1 MNDRAA
7 LIVVAAGQG
16 QRFGSPDKILAEI
29 DGVPALSILLDAVR
43 TLPAL
48 AAVVVVTSERCYDRV
63 LGLVPDPAWQVVLGG
78 ARRQDS
84 VAAGLAA
91 VGDAGIV
98 VVHDGAR
105 PFAAASLFTA
115 VVQAVVDGADAAIAA
130 VPLTDTLKRVA
141 DGRVVE
147 TLDRS
152 AFALA
157 QTPQAF
163 RRAALATALET
174 AAARGSTVTDEASLV
189 ERLGGTVVVVPSA
202 ASNLKLT
209 NPEDLAVAQA
219 IARARDAARQPI
231 VRTGIG
237 YDVHRLVPGRR
248 LLLGGIEIP
257 FDRGLDGHSDA
268 DALLHAIAD
277 ALLGAAA
284 LGDIGAHFPPTDPAF
299 KDADSLVLLTAVGG
313 LLTTAG
319 YVVVNVDA
327 TVIAEAPRIMTYVD
341 RMRGSIAA
349 ALSIEMD
356 RVGVKATTNEGMGFP
371 GRGEG
376 IAALAV
382 ATISGHG

>member
-16 QRFGSPDKILAEI
+16 QRFGSPDKVLAEV
-29 DGVPALSILLDAVR
+29 DGVPALSILFDTVR
-43 TLPAL
+43 TLPAIDP
-48 AAVVVVTSERCYDRV
+48 VVVVTSQRCHDRV
-63 LGLVPDPAWQVVLGG
+63 LDIVTEPAWRVVLGG
-78 ARRQDS
+78 VRRQDS
-84 VAAGLAA
+84 VSAGLAE
-91 VGDAGIV
+91 VGDAQIV

-115 VVQAVVDGADAAIAA
+115 VVQAVADGADAAIAA
-130 VPLTDTLKRVA
+130 VPLTDTLKRVT
-141 DGRVVE
+141 DGQVVE

-163 RRAALATALET
+163 RRAALETALAT
-174 AAARGSTVTDEASLV
+174 AAARGSTVTDEATLV
-189 ERLGGTVVVVPSA
+189 EELGGTVVVVPSL

-209 NPEDLAVAQA
+209 NPEDLVVAEA
-219 IARARDAARQPI
+219 IARDRRPLRQPL

-248 LLLGGIEIP
+248 LVLGGVAIP

-284 LGDIGAHFPPTDPAF
+284 LGDIGAHFPPSDPAF
-299 KDADSLVLLTAVGG
+299 EDADSLVLLSAVGG

-319 YVVVNVDA
+319 YDVVNLDA
-327 TVIAEAPRIMTYVD
+327 TVIAEAPRLMPHVEA
-341 RMRGSIAA
+341 MRAAIAG
-349 ALSIEMD
+349 ALSLAVD
-356 RVGVKATTNEGMGFP
+356 QVGVKATTNEGMGFP

-382 ATISGHG
+382 ATISRSG

>member
-1 MNDRAA
+1 
-7 LIVVAAGQG
+7 
-16 QRFGSPDKILAEI
+16 
-29 DGVPALSILLDAVR
+29 
-43 TLPAL
+43 
-48 AAVVVVTSERCYDRV
+48 
-63 LGLVPDPAWQVVLGG
+63 VLGG

-84 VAAGLAA
+84 VAAGLAE
-91 VGDAGIV
+91 VGDAEIV

-105 PFAAASLFTA
+105 PFAAASLFAA
-115 VVQAVVDGADAAIAA
+115 VVRAVADGADAAIVA
-130 VPLTDTLKRVA
+130 VPLTDTLKRVSN
-141 DGRVVE
+141 GRVVE

-163 RRAALATALET
+163 RRTALGIALATAAE
-174 AAARGSTVTDEASLV
+174 RGSTVTDEATLV
-189 ERLGGTVVVVPSA
+189 EELGGSVVVVPSV

-209 NPEDLAVAQA
+209 IPEDLTVAEA
-219 IARARDAARQPI
+219 IARDRRPVRQPL

-237 YDVHRLVPGRR
+237 YDVHRLVSGRR
-248 LLLGGIEIP
+248 LVLGGVEIP

-284 LGDIGAHFPPTDPAF
+284 LGDIGAHFPPSDPAF
-299 KDADSLVLLTAVGG
+299 KDADSLLLLAAVGG
-313 LLTTAG
+313 LLSAAG
-319 YVVVNVDA
+319 YDVVNVDA
-327 TVIAEAPRIMTYVD
+327 TVIAEVPRLMPYVEG
-341 RMRGSIAA
+341 MRAAIAG
-349 ALSIEMD
+349 ALSLAVD

-382 ATISGHG
+382 ATVSRSA